1 MQKAFLAA
9 ALAAA
14 VALSGCAAGS
24 GSGGIAKRDAG
35 AVLGA
40 IIGVAAGSKI
50 GKGDGRTAAMIL
62 GALGGAALG
71 QRIGAWLDEVDRARV
86 AYVLDRAP
94 TGTRVSWRSRT
105 GARIA
110 VEPGPQFQARPEPEA
125 ARTECREYTVLVEI
139 GGRPERVHGTACR
152 QPDGSWR
159 AV

>member
-1 MQKAFLAA
+1 MRKAFVAA
-9 ALAAA
+9 VAAVA
-14 VALSGCAAGS
+14 VALSGCASGS

-86 AYVLDRAP
+86 AHVLDRVP
-94 TGTRVSWRSRT
+94 TGTRVTWRSRT

-110 VEPGPQFQARPEPEA
+110 VEPGPRFRARPEPQAEPV
-125 ARTECREYTVLVEI
+125 ECREYVVLAEI
-139 GGRPERVHGTACR
+139 GGRAEKIRGTACR
-152 QPDGSWR
+152 QPDGSWK